1 MYIYLEYA
9 NTLFN
14 QSFRTF
20 RFLVTVK
27 GRATLKYA
35 SKHFLFGNPL
45 NRSLRSA
52 QAHIHGNDETI
63 ASGVAQIE
71 CE

>member
-9 NTLFN
+9 NTVFN

-45 NRSLRSA
+45 TRSA
-52 QAHIHGNDETI
+52 QAHTHGNDKMI
-63 ASGVAQIE
+63 AIGVAQIE